1 MFSPKVLD
9 IKPEDLLRRF
19 TEGVAQV
26 AAISLQIGY
35 PTVASVPHSVV
46 NGFKRLLA
54 VAVATDITFPEAK
67 QVDPLFSRLEF
78 FTLFLERKTQNCLLL
93 TNNYTS
99 AHMLLKFV
107 MLCLHHTHT
116 HN

>member
-54 VAVATDITFPEAK
+54 VAVATDITFPEAE
-67 QVDPLFSRLEF
+67 QVDPLFFASQIF
-78 FTLFLERKTQNCLLL
+78 YSFSQ
-93 TNNYTS
+93 
-99 AHMLLKFV
+99 A
-107 MLCLHHTHT
+107 
-116 HN
+116 